1 MQMGLTMKQESR
13 RRIALTVALMTALLT
28 GGWANAQLPGKSQPK
43 HYSWSDASLSPDVR
57 ADMVIKEMT
66 LDEKILLLHGQGVA
80 FSTVGPT
87 ESNGGAGYTK
97 PIPRLGIPS
106 IQMAD
111 SASASRWAL
120 CEGVTQPRCPIISA
134 RLPRGIRSWRL
145 NTGH

>member
-1 MQMGLTMKQESR
+1 MGLTMKQGSR
-13 RRIALTVALMTALLT
+13 RRIALTAALMTALLT
-28 GGWANAQLPGKSQPK
+28 HAWANAQLMGRSQSK
-43 HYSWSDASLSPDVR
+43 RYLWSNASLSPDER
-57 ADMVIKEMT
+57 ADMVLKEMT

-111 SASASRWAL
+111 SASGVSLGSLRGRYSTAL
-120 CEGVTQPRCPIISA
+120 PNNLG
-134 RLPRGIRSWRL
+134 RLLRGIQS
-145 NTGH
+145 